1 MAVISKEQMD
11 GLVREA
17 VKDVRAKAEEVGIK
31 YGIVGL
37 CFSNESSGTDC
48 FNDLMAE
55 EDRLRIFPIEEN
67 GSCIIPPESN
77 PVGFT
82 ANCFGL
88 ACIKIAAV
96 RRAFEISGGKLLTSA
111 EQPESDNI
119 LGRQNMMGCVL
130 YPVEQEGKLIG
141 SIAVICSGGSGEQD
155 ELCAWSAYD
164 AICRNIAPVGTANPG
179 REKYFDR

>member
-11 GLVREA
+11 SLVREA
-17 VKDVRAKAEEVGIK
+17 VKDARKKAEEVGIK

-55 EDRLRIFPIEEN
+55 EDRLRIFPIVEN

-96 RRAFEISGGKLLTSA
+96 RRAFEISVGKLLTSA

-119 LGRQNMMGCVL
+119 MGRQNMMGCVL
-130 YPVEQEGKLIG
+130 YPVNIEGTICG

-164 AICRNIAPVGTANPG
+164 AICRNIAPAGTVNPG

>member
-11 GLVREA
+11 SLVREA
-17 VKDVRAKAEEVGIK
+17 VKDAREKAKEVGIK

-48 FNDLMAE
+48 FDDLMAE
-55 EDRLRIFPIEEN
+55 EDRLRIFPIVEN

-96 RRAFEISGGKLLTSA
+96 RRAFEISVGKLLTSA
-111 EQPESDNI
+111 EQPESENI
-119 LGRQNMMGCVL
+119 MGRQNMMGCVL
-130 YPVEQEGKLIG
+130 YPVEQEGTLIG

-164 AICRNIAPVGTANPG
+164 AICRNIAPAGTTNPG
-179 REKYFDR
+179 REKYFDK

>member
-1 MAVISKEQMD
+1 MAIISKEQMD
-11 GLVREA
+11 SLVREA
-17 VKDVRAKAEEVGIK
+17 VKDAREKAEEVGIK

-48 FNDLMAE
+48 FDDLMAE
-55 EDRLRIFPIEEN
+55 EDRLRIFPIVEN

-96 RRAFEISGGKLLTSA
+96 RRAFEISVGKLLTSA
-111 EQPESDNI
+111 EQPESENI
-119 LGRQNMMGCVL
+119 MGRQNMMGCVL
-130 YPVEQEGKLIG
+130 YPVEQEGTLIG

-164 AICRNIAPVGTANPG
+164 AICRNITPAGTTNPG
-179 REKYFDR
+179 REKYFDK

>member
-1 MAVISKEQMD
+1 MAVISKDQMD
-11 GLVREA
+11 SMVREA
-17 VKDVRAKAEEVGIK
+17 LDDVRAKAKEAGIK
-31 YGIVGL
+31 YGIAGF
-37 CFSNESSGTDC
+37 CFTNASSDEAC
-48 FNDLMAE
+48 FDDLMPE
-55 EDRLRIFPIEEN
+55 EDRLRIFTIVEN

-96 RRAFEISGGKLLTSA
+96 RRAYEISGGKLLTSA

-119 LGRQNMMGCVL
+119 LGRHNMMGCVL
-130 YPVEQEGKLIG
+130 YPVSIDGKECG
-141 SIAVICSGGSGEQD
+141 SIAVICSGGTGEQD

-164 AICRNIAPVGTANPG
+164 AICRNIAPAVTSNPG
-179 REKYFDR
+179 REKYFSR

>member
-11 GLVREA
+11 SLVREA
-17 VKDVRAKAEEVGIK
+17 VKDAREKAEEVGIK

-48 FNDLMAE
+48 FDDLMAE
-55 EDRLRIFPIEEN
+55 EDRLRIFPIVEN
-67 GSCIIPPESN
+67 GSCIIPLESN

-96 RRAFEISGGKLLTSA
+96 RRAFEISVGKLLTSA
-111 EQPESDNI
+111 EQPESENI
-119 LGRQNMMGCVL
+119 MGRQNMMGCVL
-130 YPVEQEGKLIG
+130 YPVEQEGTLIG

-164 AICRNIAPVGTANPG
+164 AICRNIAPAGTTNPG
-179 REKYFDR
+179 REKYFDK